1 MSDLYSVPPNI
12 QARALINNDAY
23 QRMYRQSIEDPDV
36 FWADQAKAFLD
47 WYQPWHTVSDA
58 DLPNGNVRWFDGG
71 ELNVSVNCIDRHLP
85 ARANQTAIIWEGDEP
100 TDDEKSPIKSCTT
113 TSVNWPMDC
122 VLEEEQRRPRLH
134 LYADDS

>member
-47 WYQPWHTVSDA
+47 WYQP
-58 DLPNGNVRWFDGG
+58 
-71 ELNVSVNCIDRHLP
+71 
-85 ARANQTAIIWEGDEP
+85 
-100 TDDEKSPIKSCTT
+100 
-113 TSVNWPMDC
+113 
-122 VLEEEQRRPRLH
+122 
-134 LYADDS
+134 